1 MADEPPPG
9 IPTGSLAQQET
20 RVKVVD
26 EQTPCSASAPAIQE
40 PPSRPS
46 LGVTPSG
53 QLSLPDSVDVEASSA
68 HQVGHTG

>member
-26 EQTPCSASAPAIQE
+26 EQTPCSATPAIQE

-68 HQVGHTG
+68 IQVGRTG